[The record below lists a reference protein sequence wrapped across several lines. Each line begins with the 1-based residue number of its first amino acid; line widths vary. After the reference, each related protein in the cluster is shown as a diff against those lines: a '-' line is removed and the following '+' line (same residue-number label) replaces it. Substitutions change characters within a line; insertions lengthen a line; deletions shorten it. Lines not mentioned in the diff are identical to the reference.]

1 VYKTLGFKWLK
12 QAFCLA
18 SAFVSVDKDEP
29 RNPQRFIHA
38 IVGRHAKKNRTMSD
52 ILIKPIG
59 FVTNN
64 RIEPIDDNWSSVES
78 VIELAD
84 DLPDECFDGI
94 EEFSHLEIIY
104 HFDKSTKTFIGSE
117 HPRENKDYP
126 KVGIFAQRKKDRP
139 NHIGATIVNLIRR
152 DCRKLIVKNLDAIN
166 GTPII
171 DIKPVFNEYL
181 PKGDVKQPKWT
192 NDLMKNYW

>member
-1 VYKTLGFKWLK
+1 
-12 QAFCLA
+12 
-18 SAFVSVDKDEP
+18 
-29 RNPQRFIHA
+29 
-38 IVGRHAKKNRTMSD
+38 MSD

-59 FVTNN
+59 FVTNT
-64 RIEPIDDNWSSVES
+64 RIEPIDDNWSTVES

-94 EEFSHLEIIY
+94 DEFSHIEIIY
-104 HFDKSTKTFIGSE
+104 HFHKSTKTFIGSE

-139 NHIGATIVNLIRR
+139 NHMGATIVNLIRR
-152 DCRKLIVKNLDAIN
+152 DHRKLFVTNLDAIN

-171 DIKPVFNEYL
+171 DIKPVFKEYL
-181 PKGDVKQPKWT
+181 PMGAVKQPKWT